1 MAASKICYKKN
12 YFIRI
17 FFVFTFL
24 CTGQSMLHSQN
35 QRFYTKSALKKSIST
50 QKSGMIVLGSWATL
64 NIFSGSVG
72 YYSSDNSSKYFHQMN
87 TAWNLVNLGIAGFGY
102 HSASKIDLNLGYKAA
117 LDKMQHFENLLLI
130 NSGLDLLYIGSGAW
144 FWNLG
149 IKKNN
154 DHLTGYGKSVALQG
168 SFLLLFDIS
177 LYLIHRKHTKNLVKW
192 SDQLAF
198 TGNGFLLSF

>member
-1 MAASKICYKKN
+1 
-12 YFIRI
+12 
-17 FFVFTFL
+17 
-24 CTGQSMLHSQN
+24 
-35 QRFYTKSALKKSIST
+35 
-50 QKSGMIVLGSWATL
+50 
-64 NIFSGSVG
+64 
-72 YYSSDNSSKYFHQMN
+72 MN

-102 HSASKIDLNLGYKAA
+102 HSASKIDPNLGYKAA

-144 FWNLG
+144 LWNQG
-149 IKKNN
+149 IKKN
-154 DHLTGYGKSVALQG
+154 DDRLTGYGKSVALQG